1 MSINYSQLKEWH
13 MCTDII
19 KILRFVLIV
28 LKDNEETAF
37 KAPGVYEIYR
47 QFYKVATQ
55 AKSFLD
61 GRLMWKLEHIN
72 ADTGF
77 GSVENKWLYFNNQ
90 YVRKYE
96 EEKHKLL
103 VMFHTFETVYA
114 NPKYEDVFKNN
125 FWSKS
130 LNGRIN
136 EYSTVA
142 HIDENFQLI
151 VYRFKFIENAKQVK
165 AFRHFDELFKVIKFD
180 LSTETKRNKFIEKT
194 KPQIDKIYRM
204 LGGYE
209 KIMEEYYI
217 ISDLFLRNEQ
227 SSVRVLNQTL
237 KLGK

>member
-1 MSINYSQLKEWH
+1 

-19 KILRFVLIV
+19 KSLRFVLII
-28 LKDNEETAF
+28 LKENDKIAF

-47 QFYKVATQ
+47 QFYRVATQ

-72 ADTGF
+72 ADTSF

-103 VMFHTFETVYA
+103 VMFHTLETIYA

-125 FWSKS
+125 FLSKS
-130 LNGRIN
+130 LNGQIN

-142 HIDENFQLI
+142 HIDKKFQLI

-165 AFRHFDELFKVIKFD
+165 IFRHFDELFIIKFD

-209 KIMEEYYI
+209 KIMEENYT
-217 ISDLFLRNEQ
+217 ISDLFLSNAQ
-227 SSVRVLNQTL
+227 SRVYVLNQ
-237 KLGK
+237 KIKQGE

>member
-1 MSINYSQLKEWH
+1 

-19 KILRFVLIV
+19 KILRFVLTV
-28 LKDNEETAF
+28 LKENDKTAF

-47 QFYKVATQ
+47 QFYRVATQ

-77 GSVENKWLYFNNQ
+77 GSVEKKWLYFNNQ
-90 YVRKYE
+90 YARKYE

-103 VMFHTFETVYA
+103 VMFHTFETIYA

-125 FWSKS
+125 FLSKS

-151 VYRFKFIENAKQVK
+151 SYRFKFIENAKKVET
-165 AFRHFDELFKVIKFD
+165 FRHFDELFKVIKFD

-209 KIMEEYYI
+209 KIMEENYT
-217 ISDLFLRNEQ
+217 ISDLFLSNAQ
-227 SSVRVLNQTL
+227 SRVYVLNQ
-237 KLGK
+237 KIKQGE